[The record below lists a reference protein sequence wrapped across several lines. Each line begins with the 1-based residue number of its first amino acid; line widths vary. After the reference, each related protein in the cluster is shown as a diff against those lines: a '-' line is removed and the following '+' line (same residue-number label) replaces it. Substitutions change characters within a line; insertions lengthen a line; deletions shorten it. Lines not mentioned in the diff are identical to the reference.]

1 MTENKY
7 ILECNNVHKIY
18 GEGTQNEVHALR
30 GIDLKITK
38 GEMVAIMGPSGCGKS
53 TLLNVVGG
61 LTPISKGEI
70 FIDGI
75 DIRDFADAE
84 MATFRNVNLSYIFQ
98 LFNLFP
104 FLTSIQNV
112 ILPLLIQQLPRS
124 IAESRSISLLREMGL
139 GGQITRK
146 PGELSGGQQQRVAI
160 ARALVSNP
168 QILLGDEPTGDLD
181 TTTSGDI
188 MRLFRRVNTERDQT
202 MVLVT
207 HNEWIASMCD
217 RTIRIH
223 DGVIIEDGSNGKGGN

>member
-1 MTENKY
+1 
-7 ILECNNVHKIY
+7 
-18 GEGTQNEVHALR
+18 
-30 GIDLKITK
+30 
-38 GEMVAIMGPSGCGKS
+38 
-53 TLLNVVGG
+53 
-61 LTPISKGEI
+61 
-70 FIDGI
+70 
-75 DIRDFADAE
+75 DIRDFTDAE

-104 FLTSIQNV
+104 FLTSLQNV

-124 IAESRSISLLREMGL
+124 ISESRSISLLREMGL

-188 MRLFRRVNTERDQT
+188 MRLFRRINTEREQT

-207 HNEWIASMCD
+207 HNEWIADKCD
-217 RTIRIH
+217 RIIRIH
-223 DGVIIEDGSNGKGGN
+223 DGVIIEDGSNDKGGN

>member
-1 MTENKY
+1 MSKSEY
-7 ILECNNVHKIY
+7 ILECNNVHKVY
-18 GEGTQNEVHALR
+18 GEGTQNEVHALQ
-30 GIDLKITK
+30 GINLKIK
-38 GEMVAIMGPSGCGKS
+38 RGEMVAIQGPSGCGKS
-53 TLLNVVGG
+53 TLLNVIGG
-61 LTPISKGEI
+61 LTPISEGEI
-70 FIDGI
+70 FINGI
-75 DIRDFADAE
+75 DIRDFTDAE

-104 FLTSIQNV
+104 FLTSLQNV

-139 GGQITRK
+139 GGQIIRR

-188 MRLFRRVNTERDQT
+188 LRLFRRINTEREQT

-207 HNEWIASMCD
+207 HSDWIASKCD
-217 RTIRIH
+217 RIIRIQ
-223 DGVIIEDGSNGKGGN
+223 DGVIVEDGLNGGK

>member
-1 MTENKY
+1 MSKSEY
-7 ILECNNVHKIY
+7 ILECNDVHKVY
-18 GEGTQNEVHALR
+18 GEGTQNEVHALQ
-30 GIDLKITK
+30 GINLKIK
-38 GEMVAIMGPSGCGKS
+38 RGEMVAIQGPSGCGKS
-53 TLLNVVGG
+53 TLLNVIGG
-61 LTPISKGEI
+61 LTPISQGEI
-70 FIDGI
+70 FINGI
-75 DIRDFADAE
+75 DIRDFSDAE

-104 FLTSIQNV
+104 FLTSLQNV

-124 IAESRSISLLREMGL
+124 IAESKSISLLREMGL
-139 GGQITRK
+139 GGQIIRR

-188 MRLFRRVNTERDQT
+188 LRLFRRINTEKEQT

-207 HNEWIASMCD
+207 HSNWIASKCD
-217 RTIRIH
+217 RIIRIQ
-223 DGVIIEDGSNGKGGN
+223 DGVIVEDGLNGGK

>member
-18 GEGTQNEVHALR
+18 GKGTQNEVHALQ
-30 GIDLKITK
+30 GIDLKIK
-38 GEMVAIMGPSGCGKS
+38 RGEMVAIQGPSGCGKS
-53 TLLNVVGG
+53 TLLNVIGG
-61 LTPISKGEI
+61 LTPISEGEI
-70 FIDGI
+70 FINGI
-75 DIRDFADAE
+75 DIRDFTDAE

-112 ILPLLIQQLPRS
+112 ILPLLIQQLPKS

-139 GGQITRK
+139 GGQIARK

-188 MRLFRRVNTERDQT
+188 LRLFRRVNTEREQT

-207 HNEWIASMCD
+207 HSDWIASMCD
-217 RTIRIH
+217 RIIRIQ
-223 DGVIIEDGSNGKGGN
+223 DGVIVEDGLNGGK